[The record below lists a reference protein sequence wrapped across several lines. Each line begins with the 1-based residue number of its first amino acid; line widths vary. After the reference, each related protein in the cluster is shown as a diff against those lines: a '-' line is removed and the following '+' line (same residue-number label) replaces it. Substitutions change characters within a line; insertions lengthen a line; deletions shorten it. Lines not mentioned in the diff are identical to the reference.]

1 MSTIVDRNI
10 IAGICPSV
18 KRKNAKSVDFF
29 AAPVLQHRP
38 TGPGH
43 FYAEIAVP
51 FTGAKALDPPL
62 KIVRGHP
69 FPIRQHAGYCIRLCP
84 TVPILLHQVSGGQA
98 GRFRAALLLLVFIG
112 GKMLY
117 EGLTPCECD
126 SENGICRC
134 DKRLALPALL
144 VQGVATSI
152 DALSVGLTISDL
164 GFAEAL
170 LESSIIAALT
180 LGICFAGIEIGKRFG
195 TKLADKAAIL
205 GGSVL
210 IAIGFKIFFFG

>member
-1 MSTIVDRNI
+1 MLGFGLAMDAFSVSLANGLNEPKMNVKKMLGV
-10 IAGICPSV
+10 AGTFALFQGAMPLIGWFLVTRLTSV
-18 KRKNAKSVDFF
+18 FNAIQGFI
-29 AAPVLQHRP
+29 PW
-38 TGPGH
+38 
-43 FYAEIAVP
+43 
-51 FTGAKALDPPL
+51 
-62 KIVRGHP
+62 
-69 FPIRQHAGYCIRLCP
+69 
-84 TVPILLHQVSGGQA
+84 
-98 GRFRAALLLLVFIG
+98 AALLLLVFIG

-117 EGLTPCECD
+117 EGLTPCECEEGD
-126 SENGICRC
+126 GDCCC
-134 DKRLALPALL
+134 DKSLTFPALL
-144 VQGVATSI
+144 LQGVATSI